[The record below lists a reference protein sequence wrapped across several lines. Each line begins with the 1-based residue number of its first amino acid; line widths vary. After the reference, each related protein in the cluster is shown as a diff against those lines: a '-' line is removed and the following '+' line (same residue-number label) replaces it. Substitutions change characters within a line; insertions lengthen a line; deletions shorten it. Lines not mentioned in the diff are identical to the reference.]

1 MCTRS
6 DFKFIVPTRPT
17 VEKLK
22 YRTASKPRILMTSM
36 TTFEALIVLSLMRV
50 ASLQIFTSFFEMNSR
65 WSERQ
70 PVPKLGGPNASF
82 KDVEN
87 FYAFWYDFQSWR
99 EFSYLDEEEKESG
112 MEYVSSPKY
121 SDSSDNEDD
130 LNSDESILFV
140 FFSRDQR
147 RWIDK
152 QNKVMRL
159 KRKKDEM
166 ARIRT
171 LVDLAYSMDPRVAA
185 FKQEEVERKLAA
197 KKARQEAARAKQIEQ
212 EKVS

>member
-1 MCTRS
+1 
-6 DFKFIVPTRPT
+6 
-17 VEKLK
+17 
-22 YRTASKPRILMTSM
+22 M